1 MAVPTVGQ
9 KRQRRAAPDFSRG
22 LGGTTTT
29 RRAIAQYAPGVCA
42 TTTQCDHCT
51 ICAGMWYAQRRRDAY
66 PSSRH
71 CNARRIE
78 RGVPLVGT
86 PVRFG
91 VFIVG
96 IRSKSIIGTSSIY
109 KFRAIVGRTAGGCR
123 ERLRGHCV
131 AMPTCAARCHV
142 AWRRVVHTHPPTK
155 VGGCV

>member
-1 MAVPTVGQ
+1 MKSRAEYAKPQRDTSPQTHPHRRSIGASLYGMQWRKWLFPPKVKSANGAQPPTSVGGWGAQ
-9 KRQRRAAPDFSRG
+9 PLRG
-22 LGGTTTT
+22 ASLHDMQGVVGT
-29 RRAIAQYAPGVCA
+29 

-91 VFIVG
+91 VVYCWYSIKINNRHIVH
-96 IRSKSIIGTSSIY
+96 I
-109 KFRAIVGRTAGGCR
+109 
-123 ERLRGHCV
+123 
-131 AMPTCAARCHV
+131 
-142 AWRRVVHTHPPTK
+142 
-155 VGGCV
+155 